1 MLIEFDGDPVRLDV
15 FLAKRIDRLSRTKLA
30 QLVKDGQITVDGD
43 PAKPSFLLKGG
54 EQIEIE
60 VPRPEPYELVA
71 QDLGVG
77 IVHEEEDFLIANKPQ
92 GMLTHPAGQTITGT
106 LVNAMMFHCQGK
118 LANMVGV
125 ERPGIVHRLDKD
137 TSGLI
142 IVCKNDVSMRAF
154 AKMFNERKMGK
165 HYFAICKGHLSSD
178 RVIINAPIG
187 RDTTA
192 RWKMQVQPDGREA
205 ISKVT
210 ELEKFKSFSFAMIK
224 PVTGRTHQ
232 IRVHLTYIG
241 HPILGD
247 PVYGGLD
254 PNFSLNGQLLH
265 CGELEFDYQLRH
277 YHIKTDPP
285 KIFQDTLNALRLTKV

>member
-1 MLIEFDGDPVRLDV
+1 MLIEFDGEPVRLDV
-15 FLAKRIDRLSRTKLA
+15 FLAKKIDRLSRTKLA
-30 QLVKDGQITVDGD
+30 QLVKDGLITVDGD
-43 PAKPSFLLKGG
+43 SAKPSFLLRGG
-54 EQIEIE
+54 EQIEFE

-71 QDLGVG
+71 EDLGVQ

-106 LVNAMMFHCQGK
+106 LVNAMMFHCKGK
-118 LANMVGV
+118 LSNMVGV

-142 IVCKNDVSMRAF
+142 IVCKSDVAMRAF

-187 RDTTA
+187 RDLTA
-192 RWKMQVQPDGREA
+192 RWKMQVQADGREA

-210 ELEKFKSFSFAMIK
+210 ELEKFKGFSYVMIK

-232 IRVHLTYIG
+232 IRVHLTYIS

-254 PNFSLNGQLLH
+254 PNFRLNGQLLH

-277 YHIKTDPP
+277 YHIKVDPP
-285 KIFQDTLNALRLTKV
+285 KIFADTLNTLRLTRA

>member
-1 MLIEFDGDPVRLDV
+1 MLIEFDGEPVRLDL
-15 FLAKRIDRLSRTKLA
+15 FLAKKIDRLSRTKLV
-30 QLVKDGQITVDGD
+30 QLIKEGLITVDGD
-43 PAKPSFLLKGG
+43 SAKPSFLLSGG
-54 EQIEIE
+54 EQIEFE

-71 QDLGVG
+71 EDLGVE
-77 IVHEEEDFLIANKPQ
+77 IVHEEEDFLVANKPQ
-92 GMLTHPAGQTITGT
+92 GMLTHPAGKTITGT
-106 LVNAMMFHCQGK
+106 FVNAMMFHCQGK
-118 LANMVGV
+118 LSNMVGV

-137 TSGLI
+137 TSGLM

-165 HYFAICKGHLSSD
+165 HYFAICRGHLSSD

-187 RDTTA
+187 RDLTA
-192 RWKMQVQPDGREA
+192 RWKMQVQVDGREA

-210 ELEKFKSFSFAMIK
+210 ELEKFKGFSYVTIK

-232 IRVHLTYIG
+232 IRVHLTYIN

-254 PNFSLNGQLLH
+254 PKYTLNGQLLH

-277 YHIKTDPP
+277 YHIKKDPP
-285 KIFQDTLNALRLTKV
+285 KLFLDTLNSLRLTKV

>member
-1 MLIEFDGDPVRLDV
+1 MLIEFDGEPIRLDL
-15 FLAKRIDRLSRTKLA
+15 FLAKKIDRLSRTKLV
-30 QLVKDGQITVDGD
+30 QLIKDGQITVDGD
-43 PAKPSFLLKGG
+43 SAKPSFLLRGG
-54 EQIEIE
+54 EQIEFE
-60 VPRPEPYELVA
+60 VPRPEPYELEA
-71 QDLGVG
+71 EDLGVE
-77 IVHEEEDFLIANKPQ
+77 IVYEEEDFLIANKPQ
-92 GMLTHPAGQTITGT
+92 GMLTHPAGKSITGT
-106 LVNAMMFHCQGK
+106 LVNAMMFHCAGK
-118 LANMVGV
+118 LSKMVGV

-142 IVCKNDVSMRAF
+142 IVCKNDQSMRAF
-154 AKMFNERKMGK
+154 AKMFNERKMNK

-187 RDTTA
+187 RDLTA
-192 RWKMQVQPDGREA
+192 RWKMQVQLDGREA

-210 ELEKFKSFSFAMIK
+210 ELEKFKSFSFVEIK

-247 PVYGGLD
+247 SVYGGLD

-265 CGELEFDYQLRH
+265 CGELEFDYKLEH
-277 YHIKTDPP
+277 YHIKVDPP
-285 KIFQDTLNALRLTKV
+285 KVFLDALERLRLTKV

>member
-15 FLAKRIDRLSRTKLA
+15 FLAKKIDRLSRTKLA
-30 QLVKDGQITVDGD
+30 ALIKDGQITVDGD
-43 PAKPSFLLKGG
+43 PAKPSFLLRGG

-71 QDLGVG
+71 EDLGVE
-77 IVHEEEDFLIANKPQ
+77 IVYEDDDFLVANKPQ

-118 LANMVGV
+118 LSNMVGV

-142 IVCKNDVSMRAF
+142 IVCKNDSSMRAF
-154 AKMFNERKMGK
+154 GKMFNERKMNK
-165 HYFAICKGHLSSD
+165 HYFAICKGFLSSD

-187 RDTTA
+187 RDLTA
-192 RWKMQVQPDGREA
+192 RWKMQVQADGREA

-210 ELEKFKSFSFAMIK
+210 ELERFKGFSHVMIK

-232 IRVHLTYIG
+232 IRVHMAYIS

-254 PNFSLNGQLLH
+254 PNFSLHGQLLH
-265 CGELEFDYQLRH
+265 CGELEFDYKLQH
-277 YHIKTDPP
+277 FQIKVDPP
-285 KIFQDTLNALRLTKV
+285 KIFCDTLTALRLTKV